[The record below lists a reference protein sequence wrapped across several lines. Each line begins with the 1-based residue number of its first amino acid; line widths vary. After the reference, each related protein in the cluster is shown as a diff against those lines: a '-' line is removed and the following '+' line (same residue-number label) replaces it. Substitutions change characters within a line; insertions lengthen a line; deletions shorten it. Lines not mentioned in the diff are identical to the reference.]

1 MKLKKKWNNLLLITI
16 FISIIIASGE
26 CDSNILF
33 YTKGL
38 ISCFIIIINGL
49 ILVKY
54 GRI

>member
-16 FISIIIASGE
+16 FIAVIIASGE
-26 CDSNILF
+26 CDSNVLF
-33 YTKGL
+33 YIKGL
-38 ISCFIIIINGL
+38 ISCFVIIINGL